1 MYNPLSRMK
10 MGCMLETL
18 DILEEKIHKLL
29 EAVDSLRRDNE
40 GLTVK
45 LIEKEEEAK
54 GLKQDLEN
62 LLAEKE
68 RVRERVAH
76 LIKCVE
82 VF

>member
-1 MYNPLSRMK
+1 M
-10 MGCMLETL
+10 ETL
-18 DILEEKIHKLL
+18 DVLENKIHNLL
-29 EAVDSLRRDNE
+29 ETVDSLRKNTAE
-40 GLTVK
+40 LTEK
-45 LIEKEEEAK
+45 LIQKEEEAK
-54 GLKQDLEN
+54 GLRQEIED

>member
-1 MYNPLSRMK
+1 M
-10 MGCMLETL
+10 ETL
-18 DILEEKIHKLL
+18 DVLENKIHNLL
-29 EAVDSLRRDNE
+29 ETADSLKKNTAE
-40 GLTVK
+40 LTEK
-45 LIEKEEEAK
+45 LIQKEEEAK
-54 GLKQDLEN
+54 GLRQEIED

>member
-1 MYNPLSRMK
+1 MDKEYA
-10 MGCMLETL
+10 LETL
-18 DILEEKIHKLL
+18 DVLEQKIHNLL
-29 EAVDSLRRDNE
+29 ETVDSLKKNTME
-40 GLTVK
+40 LTEK
-45 LIEKEEEAK
+45 LIKKEEEAK
-54 GLKQDLEN
+54 GLKQEIED

>member
-1 MYNPLSRMK
+1 M
-10 MGCMLETL
+10 ETL
-18 DILEEKIHKLL
+18 DVLENKIHNLL
-29 EAVDSLRRDNE
+29 ETVDSLKKNTAE
-40 GLTVK
+40 LTEK
-45 LIEKEEEAK
+45 LIQKEEEAK
-54 GLKQDLEN
+54 GLRQEIED